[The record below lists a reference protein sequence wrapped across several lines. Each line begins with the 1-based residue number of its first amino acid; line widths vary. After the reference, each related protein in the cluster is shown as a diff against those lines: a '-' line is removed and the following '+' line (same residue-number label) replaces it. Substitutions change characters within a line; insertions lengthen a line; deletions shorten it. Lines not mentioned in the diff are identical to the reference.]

1 MSKPRY
7 GWWGYVKDIIRR
19 YPRLCTEYDDLHRQS
34 MTADYTGAPHGS
46 GGEQRTVEN
55 LAIRELPHNEQRE
68 YEAVRIAINQTMAV
82 YQNSEDRLKV
92 IRLVFWRQS
101 HTLEGAAMCIPC
113 SYRQARRY
121 HTDFIFAVA
130 KAYGLLD

>member
-7 GWWGYVKDIIRR
+7 DWWGYVKGMIRR
-19 YPRLCTEYDDLHRQS
+19 YPALAEEYKELHTQTV
-34 MTADYTGAPHGS
+34 TADISGMPRGGGAG
-46 GGEQRTVEN
+46 RTTEMI
-55 LAIRELPHNEQRE
+55 AIRELPSTRQRE
-68 YEAVRIAINQTMAV
+68 YESVRQAIRITNRMPNGV
-82 YQNSEDRLKV
+82 DRIKL
-92 IRLVFWRQS
+92 IELVFWRQS

-130 KAYGLLD
+130 KAYGLMD

>member
-7 GWWGYVKDIIRR
+7 DWWGYVKGMIRR
-19 YPRLCTEYDDLHRQS
+19 YPALAEEYKELHTQTV
-34 MTADYTGAPHGS
+34 TADISGMPRGGGAG
-46 GGEQRTVEN
+46 RTTEMI
-55 LAIRELPHNEQRE
+55 AIRELPSTRQRE
-68 YEAVRIAINQTMAV
+68 YESVRQAIRITNRMP
-82 YQNSEDRLKV
+82 NGFDRIKL
-92 IRLVFWRQS
+92 IELVFWRQS

-130 KAYGLLD
+130 KAYGLMD